1 MELSDTSFVVVD
13 TETTGVR
20 PATERII
27 EIAAVRVCNGEVVDT
42 YAQLINPDRIIPGRI
57 TQITG
62 ISNSMVYEQPLADR
76 VLPEFLDFLGEDIFV
91 AHNLGFD
98 LGFIN
103 AELARLD
110 MPGLENASL
119 CTLRLA
125 RRLLRGLRSK
135 GLSALAAFYGI
146 KIKGRHRALGDALA
160 TAEVLGHFLEKV
172 RYENDIESLDDL
184 LRFQYSTYVGKTGAG
199 KNLLHIKQH
208 VLPTLPRDPG
218 VYFMRDGRNRIL
230 YVGKAKNL
238 RSRVK
243 SYFNAI
249 EGHETKT
256 RNLVDR
262 VANITWETFDTE
274 LQALLEESRLIKE
287 LKPRFN
293 KAQKFYRNRPF
304 IKVSVNELFPRASLH
319 TYLVDDGADYF
330 GPVASR
336 RQGELLLDLIN
347 RFFLLR
353 ECDDTTFSRRTTC
366 LYQDLKRC
374 KAPCDRAVKD
384 DWYDEEVERVKRF
397 LRGEDSAVIL
407 SHLDEAMRAAS
418 IAMDYEQAAL
428 YRDHRDLVT
437 VLLEKQSYIA
447 SPVLEHNA
455 VVVDFSIDDGH
466 VRLLFVHRGR
476 LVETLKWALPLADT
490 CETALR
496 ERIDAHFMPVETS
509 DATPAD
515 AAISD
520 SSAAQTRYFKA
531 EIEEIRL
538 LAHWLY
544 VNRHTSEKIDW
555 DEEREAAGM
564 VREVMA
570 CLAALPAMK

>member
-1 MELSDTSFVVVD
+1 MELSDTAFVVVD

-27 EIAAVRVCNGEVVDT
+27 EIAAVRVVGGEVVDT
-42 YAQLINPDRIIPGRI
+42 YSQLINPDRIIPGRI

-76 VLPEFLDFLGEDIFV
+76 VLPEFLSFLGDDIFV

-103 AELARLD
+103 AELARLAL
-110 MPGLENASL
+110 PGLENPSL

-135 GLSALAAFYGI
+135 GLTALAAFYGI
-146 KIKGRHRALGDALA
+146 KIKGRHRALGDAMA
-160 TAEVLGHFLEKV
+160 TAEILGHFLEKV
-172 RYENDIESLDDL
+172 RYENDLENLDDL
-184 LRFQYSTYVGKTGAG
+184 LRFQYSTYVSKPGAN
-199 KNLLHIKQH
+199 KKLIHIKQN
-208 VLPTLPRDPG
+208 VLPQLPRDPG
-218 VYFMRDGRNRIL
+218 VYFMRDGRNRII

-304 IKVSVNELFPRASLH
+304 IKLSVNELFPRASLH

-353 ECDDTTFSRRTTC
+353 ECDDTTFNRRTTC

-374 KAPCDRAVKD
+374 KAPCERMTKT
-384 DWYDEEVERVKRF
+384 DWYDDEVERVRRF
-397 LRGEDSAVIL
+397 LRGEDGDVIL
-407 SHLDEAMRAAS
+407 AHLDEAMRAAS

-437 VLLEKQSYIA
+437 LLLEKQSHIA

-455 VVVDFSIDDGH
+455 VVIDRSIDDGH
-466 VRLLFVHRGR
+466 VRFLFVCRGR
-476 LVETLKWALPLADT
+476 LVETLKCTLPM
-490 CETALR
+490 
-496 ERIDAHFMPVETS
+496 DAGVTDQLQNLIATHFTTEN
-509 DATPAD
+509 DAVAEP
-515 AAISD
+515 
-520 SSAAQTRYFKA
+520 TRYFKA

-544 VNRHTSEKIDW
+544 VNREASAKIDW
-555 DEEREAAGM
+555 QPDWGGEDMVKVIFNYLAG
-564 VREVMA
+564 VTEQSSA
-570 CLAALPAMK
+570 SD

>member
-1 MELSDTSFVVVD
+1 MDLSDTSFVVVD

-27 EIAAVRVCNGEVVDT
+27 EIAAVRVVGGEVVDT
-42 YAQLINPDRIIPGRI
+42 YSQLINPDRIIPGRI

-62 ISNSMVYEQPLADR
+62 ISNSMVYEQPFADR
-76 VLPEFLDFLGEDIFV
+76 VLPEFLDFLGDDVFV

-110 MPGLENASL
+110 LPGLANPSL

-135 GLSALAAFYGI
+135 GLTAVAAFYGI
-146 KIKGRHRALGDALA
+146 KIKGRHRALGDATA
-160 TAEVLGHFLEKV
+160 TATILGHFLQKV
-172 RYENDIESLDDL
+172 QYENEVENLDDL
-184 LRFQYSTYVGKTGAG
+184 LRFQYATYVGKTGTK
-199 KNLLHIKQH
+199 KNLIHIKQN
-208 VLPTLPRDPG
+208 VLPELPRDPG
-218 VYFMRDGRNRIL
+218 VYFMRDGRNKII

-330 GPVASR
+330 GPVATR

-353 ECDDTTFSRRTTC
+353 ECDDTTFNRRTTC

-374 KAPCDRAVKD
+374 KAPCERSNKN
-384 DWYDEEVERVKRF
+384 DWYDDEVERVKRF
-397 LRGEDSAVIL
+397 LRGEDGDVIL
-407 SHLDEAMRAAS
+407 EHLDEAMRAAS

-428 YRDHRDLVT
+428 YRDHRDLVSL
-437 VLLEKQSYIA
+437 LLEKQSYIA

-455 VVVDFSIDDGH
+455 IVVDNSIHDSH
-466 VRLLFVHRGR
+466 VRLLFVCRGR
-476 LVETLKWALPLADT
+476 LVETLKWALPLADDR
-490 CETALR
+490 EAILR
-496 ERIDAHFMPVETS
+496 ERIATHFIIETNP
-509 DATPAD
+509 DEEAPEP
-515 AAISD
+515 
-520 SSAAQTRYFKA
+520 TRYFKA

-544 VNRHTSEKIDW
+544 VNREASQKIDW
-555 DEEREAAGM
+555 QQDTTEAEM
-564 VREVMA
+564 VGQVMSF
-570 CLAALPAMK
+570 LQDIPVG